1 MLKKNHE
8 QFTGNDKY
16 EGYCVELAAE
26 IAKHV
31 GYHYIL
37 KIVADGKYGARDS
50 ETMMWNGMVGEL
62 VYGVSATCNFLS
74 AYIRT
79 SISMYLGWMQENRK
93 NPIAFT
99 SYATYS
105 ENELVLKSESF
116 ESTFLY
122 W

>member
-62 VYGVSATCNFLS
+62 VYGVSATCYFLS

-93 NPIAFT
+93 KPIAFI

-116 ESTFLY
+116 
-122 W
+122 